1 MDSGAL
7 DHVTSKMEQLVIKED
22 YTGCQQLHIGSG
34 EYFKI
39 SHKGSIFLPT
49 ALSNILKF
57 PKNLLSSSKFTDDN
71 NVTVEFL
78 SNCCFVK
85 DKDTKEVLLQGTLK
99 DSLYQLQY
107 LCAVPHS
114 VGYNTNTVFD
124 FSSRT
129 DSNFTTNKT
138 MHVDESSVCNVF
150 GLQVNKTE
158 ISLRHQRLGHPSKKV
173 MRNVFNSMQVS
184 ADFANFQ
191 FREDCHFGKYKK
203 SQFSSSNSKASK
215 VLELIYSDLQDL
227 ALVAFKKVF
236 KYYLHF

>member
-1 MDSGAL
+1 MVTAPHKVDDISWYMDSEAL

-57 PKNLLSSSKFTDDN
+57 PKNLLSSSKFTHDN

-99 DSLYQLQY
+99 IVY
-107 LCAVPHS
+107 
-114 VGYNTNTVFD
+114 
-124 FSSRT
+124 
-129 DSNFTTNKT
+129 
-138 MHVDESSVCNVF
+138 
-150 GLQVNKTE
+150 
-158 ISLRHQRLGHPSKKV
+158 I
-173 MRNVFNSMQVS
+173 
-184 ADFANFQ
+184 
-191 FREDCHFGKYKK
+191 
-203 SQFSSSNSKASK
+203 SSSTSVQFLILLVIIQTLFLIFLP
-215 VLELIYSDLQDL
+215 VLILILLQIKL
-227 ALVAFKKVF
+227 CMSMNPLFVMF
-236 KYYLHF
+236 LGCE